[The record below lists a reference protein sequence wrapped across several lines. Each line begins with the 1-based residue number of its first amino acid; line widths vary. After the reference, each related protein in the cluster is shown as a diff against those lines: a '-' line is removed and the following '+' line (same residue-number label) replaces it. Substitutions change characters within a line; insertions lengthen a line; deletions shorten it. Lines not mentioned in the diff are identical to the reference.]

1 MNCETLIV
9 AGGIKN
15 RLVQQLGILDEDTG
29 ANALVLRPD
38 SSVAGFVSGLTF
50 TRSKT
55 ENIDNLIH
63 RQAEQ
68 TVSELLEKG
77 EVEKARELIFK
88 LAPPFD
94 PEAVDEKGR
103 KLKKPVYNYAHL
115 RARARVYLAL
125 GNREAALADAEE
137 VLDFLTTKGGWMSM
151 RPEGLDEAEDFVKSL
166 KGGKK

>member
-1 MNCETLIV
+1 MCADPKLIGRGEADAGVAVIDGEVGPIREYLKEKPLNCETLIV

-55 ENIDNLIH
+55 EIIDNLII
-63 RQAEQ
+63 RQDEQ

-88 LAPPFD
+88 LI
-94 PEAVDEKGR
+94 
-103 KLKKPVYNYAHL
+103 LT
-115 RARARVYLAL
+115 
-125 GNREAALADAEE
+125 
-137 VLDFLTTKGGWMSM
+137 VLSKII
-151 RPEGLDEAEDFVKSL
+151 K
-166 KGGKK
+166 